1 MNSRAE
7 KRLNRCKSSSLYLFV
22 LCYRLFIIFL
32 YRFHILHVV
41 FFTFFFLLLF
51 IWYFWFSSHSF
62 LFFDQGSKSKCNFNH
77 CAWEIVKIASK
88 SVWLVTGKKST
99 WILVLRVVQIVFLAW
114 HTWCEICVQ
123 YEIQIFQKSFELV
136 WNCWDINNK
145 PSKDF
150 KISRMS
156 VVPIRYSESSS
167 NFLENRWRCHSKE
180 HYFHLNAN
188 KMKWHEQKII

>member
-22 LCYRLFIIFL
+22 LCYRLFIIF
-32 YRFHILHVV
+32 YTDFI
-41 FFTFFFLLLF
+41 FFMLFFLRFFLLLF

-99 WILVLRVVQIVFLAW
+99 WILVLRVVQIVFFSVAHLVRNLGPVRNLDFPKFVR
-114 HTWCEICVQ
+114 IGV
-123 YEIQIFQKSFELV
+123 EL
-136 WNCWDINNK
+136 
-145 PSKDF
+145 
-150 KISRMS
+150 
-156 VVPIRYSESSS
+156 
-167 NFLENRWRCHSKE
+167 LRCK
-180 HYFHLNAN
+180 
-188 KMKWHEQKII
+188 